1 MSSKGA
7 FPFAALFCKK
17 ERDAIDP
24 TENRPNLPPQRK
36 SQSRAE
42 AARLSAPGED
52 PWTQDVRA
60 EPERACASSLH
71 PCRNAGKLSS
81 LSRRTDRRSG
91 DGASENLVPST
102 GGRAGTCKDGA

>member
-24 TENRPNLPPQRK
+24 TENRPCLSPQRK

-52 PWTQDVRA
+52 P
-60 EPERACASSLH
+60 
-71 PCRNAGKLSS
+71 
-81 LSRRTDRRSG
+81 
-91 DGASENLVPST
+91 
-102 GGRAGTCKDGA
+102 